1 MHNRPDWKPG
11 ARGAYPYPRD
21 CQKRGGTPET
31 ATIPTPLR
39 VEKGRI
45 RTEQGDDVIA
55 HYYVITQ
62 ATLYSNAIV
71 NRQGTLLFIC

>member
-1 MHNRPDWKPG
+1 MQTSSWLE
-11 ARGAYPYPRD
+11 ARSSGSVSIPTWLPQTR
-21 CQKRGGTPET
+21 GTPEK
-31 ATIPTPLR
+31 ATIPPPLR
-39 VEKGRI
+39 VEKGHI

-71 NRQGTLLFIC
+71 NRPGTLLLIS